1 MSARHG
7 WLGMLLG
14 LVLGLGV
21 GLLLVSTSVLALSSL
36 WPLVGV
42 VAGGAVL
49 GALWGAFGP
58 AKPPKPT
65 AGERS

>member
-1 MSARHG
+1 MTRRHG

-14 LVLGLGV
+14 LVLGIGV
-21 GLLLVSTSVLALSSL
+21 ALLLMSTSVLALSSL

-58 AKPPKPT
+58 ARAPKDDVPP
-65 AGERS
+65 A